1 MGNRVLGAVRQ
12 SRTKTKVKGQK
23 ADPMSAASQRRQI
36 NTWADDNDA
45 EIIKIAE
52 DLSTSGGTSCFR
64 RKELGPYL
72 TDPEHIKTWDILV
85 ITKLD
90 RACRNLADYLK
101 LSGWCDRNGKRLVV
115 LDDLSLDTSTPSG
128 KAMANVRATFAEYE
142 RDMAK
147 VRNKE
152 RYDET
157 VAQGR
162 WPGGRLPYGFRHDE
176 DSGKLVPDVGGRADV
191 LRQMAAKSIA
201 GKSDGLIA
209 EWLNA
214 EGYTTVIGRAWK
226 QDTVRRVLRHEK
238 TQALLGEA
246 KSAEL
251 RAARRSREQNRGE
264 RVGGHMLLQVAF
276 CRVSGDP
283 LYVHRRK
290 DRRPQIR
297 CLPCGWYIRLDPLE
311 EFVETSLLH
320 EVGDRKLRERVLV
333 PGDDHQAQ
341 IHRLEGEI
349 ETLARVTG
357 TEGLIATKRAEIA
370 ALKAEPFEPDHYA
383 LREIPGFTV
392 RQYWA
397 ALDREGRGTFMRSW
411 GVRVLADKTGAELTL
426 GWLDADDGETFPAS

>member
-12 SRTKTKVKGQK
+12 SRTKTKVKGK
-23 ADPMSAASQRRQI
+23 AADPMSAPAQKRAI
-36 NTWADDNDA
+36 KKWADANDG
-45 EIIKIAE
+45 EVVKLVE
-52 DLSTSGGTSCFR
+52 DLSTSGKVSAFK
-64 RKELGPYL
+64 RKELGPWL
-72 TDPEHIKTWDILV
+72 TDPEKIKTWDILV
-85 ITKLD
+85 VTKLD
-90 RACRNLADYLK
+90 RACRNLRDFLQLDA
-101 LSGWCDRNGKRLVV
+101 WCTRNGKRLVIIN
-115 LDDLSLDTSTPSG
+115 DPSLNTSTPQG
-128 KAMANVRATFAEYE
+128 KAMASVRATFAELE
-142 RDMAK
+142 RDLA
-147 VRNKE
+147 VIRNTE
-152 RYDET
+152 RYEEMIE
-157 VAQGR
+157 QGK
-162 WPGGRLPYGFRHDE
+162 WPGGRLPYGWKHDE
-176 DSGKLVPDVGGRADV
+176 DSGKLVPDDGGRADV
-191 LRQMAAKSIA
+191 LRQMADKSIA

-264 RVGGHMLLQVAF
+264 RVGGHMLLRIAF
-276 CRVSGDP
+276 CRTCQSP

-297 CLPCGWYIRLDPLE
+297 CLPCGWYIRLGPLE
-311 EFVETSLLH
+311 EFVESRLLKA
-320 EVGDRKLRERVLV
+320 VGDRKLRERVLV

-357 TEGLIATKRAEIA
+357 TQGLIETKRAEIA

-411 GVRVLADKTGAELTL
+411 GVRVEADKTGAELTL
-426 GWLDADDGETFPAS
+426 GWLDADDTETFPVS